1 MPVFYNG
8 VEDEPVEIAPGGGDM
23 RFSSATVDLLGW
35 DTVALS
41 NGFLSH
47 AQIFERQAWVS
58 TAVMRMLTWAV
69 RVPLKAYRRTGDDS
83 RERLRPGDHP
93 IADLIDR
100 PWGSDSTAQLT
111 QALLGP
117 LLVEGN
123 STVLVK
129 DGAGGKLQAEAIDWR
144 QMRPIQERIDRID
157 GWTRQVLGQKSRLS
171 VDDVLHVR
179 WWSPL
184 GAIGISPL
192 TQLGTTLKIEDAA
205 KQWQVSMLEQGARP
219 PSAIKA
225 SDELLGTDKDIR
237 AQVIDELNAAIRKHL
252 AGPLQAGKPFVM
264 PPGFEWEQIGHT
276 AVEAELI
283 DQRKVAREEIA
294 AIYQIP
300 PPMLGILDRA
310 TFSNITELRQVAYT
324 DGLGPPLVLIEQAI
338 TSQVI
343 RNLLREDDVYVEF
356 DFAGVLRGDRLK
368 EIQALRGGIESAL
381 FTPEEGRSI
390 LNLPSIDVP
399 DAKKLWL
406 QKSNLQPLGDTP
418 DTVAAQSP
426 SALLSEPTV
435 EDDGAPE
442 PPDDPSS

>member
-8 VEDEPVEIAPGGGDM
+8 EPDPVEISPGGGDL
-23 RFSSATVDLLGW
+23 RYSSASTDLLGW
-35 DTVALS
+35 DTIALA
-41 NGFLSH
+41 NGFSSH
-47 AQIFERQAWVS
+47 AEIFERQTWVS

-69 RVPLKAYRRTGDDS
+69 RVPLKVYRRTGDDS
-83 RERLRPGDHP
+83 RVRLRPDEHRV
-93 IADLIDR
+93 AELLDR
-100 PWGSDSTAQLT
+100 PWGRDSVAQLT
-111 QALLGP
+111 QSLLGP
-117 LLVEGN
+117 LLVDGN
-123 STVLVK
+123 GTIAIR
-129 DGAGGKLQAEAIDWR
+129 DGAGGKLQAEPIDWR
-144 QMRPIQERIDRID
+144 QLRPIQERIDRID
-157 GWTRQVLGQKSRLS
+157 GWRRTVNGSTSRMS

-184 GAIGISPL
+184 GAVGISPL
-192 TQLGTTLKIEDAA
+192 TQLGTTIKIEDAA

-264 PPGFEWEQIGHT
+264 PPGFDWEQIGHT

-294 AIYQIP
+294 AIFQIP

-338 TSQVI
+338 TSQLI
-343 RNLLREDDVYVEF
+343 RHLLREDDVYVEF

-368 EIQALRGGIESAL
+368 EIQAIRGGIEAGVL
-381 FTPEEGRSI
+381 TPNEGRGT
-390 LNLPSIDVP
+390 LNYPRVDVDGADSLYLPTN
-399 DAKKLWL
+399 
-406 QKSNLQPLGDTP
+406 NLQPLGNDAGDP
-418 DTVAAQSP
+418 
-426 SALLSEPTV
+426 
-435 EDDGAPE
+435 APAGSDV
-442 PPDDPSS
+442 PGDPSS